1 MPQLLFYFFIL
12 VYFFML
18 LEAMSERALRKL
30 RQETRVRE
38 LERKFEVF
46 RRDQIEKNRAKQVRL
61 IGIIYVEPLA
71 FCAPTTKETII
82 FEQE

>member
-1 MPQLLFYFFIL
+1 
-12 VYFFML
+12 
-18 LEAMSERALRKL
+18 
-30 RQETRVRE
+30 VRE
-38 LERKFEVF
+38 LERKIEVF